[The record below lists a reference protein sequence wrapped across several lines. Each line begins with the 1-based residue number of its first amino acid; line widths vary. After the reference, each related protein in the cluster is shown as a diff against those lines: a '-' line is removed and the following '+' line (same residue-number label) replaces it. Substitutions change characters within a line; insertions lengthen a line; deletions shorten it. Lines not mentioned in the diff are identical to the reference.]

1 MLTSA
6 LVLITLMP
14 LQASPSGAAMLPLNK
29 PLAVAAFI
37 DSAQILGLP
46 KFRLRDSSGNLY
58 FANRSQLQEPA
69 AALYRDSGTLI
80 VTNQAKRKA
89 YINSYVRR

>member
-1 MLTSA
+1 
-6 LVLITLMP
+6 
-14 LQASPSGAAMLPLNK
+14 MLPLNK

-37 DSAQILGLP
+37 DCAQILGLP

-80 VTNQAKRKA
+80 VANQTTRKA

>member
-1 MLTSA
+1 
-6 LVLITLMP
+6 MP
-14 LQASPSGAAMLPLNK
+14 LQVSPSGAAMLPLNK

-37 DSAQILGLP
+37 DGAQILGLP

-69 AALYRDSGTLI
+69 AALYRDSGVLL
-80 VTNQAKRKA
+80 VGNQTKRKG
-89 YINSYVRR
+89 YINNYVRR

>member
-1 MLTSA
+1 MLSS
-6 LVLITLMP
+6 LVFMTLMP
-14 LQASPSGAAMLPLNK
+14 LQVSPSGAAMLPLNK
-29 PLAVAAFI
+29 PLAVAAFV

-69 AALYRDSGTLI
+69 AALYRDSGMLI
-80 VTNQAKRKA
+80 VSNQTKRKA
-89 YINSYVRR
+89 YINTYVRR

>member
-1 MLTSA
+1 
-6 LVLITLMP
+6 
-14 LQASPSGAAMLPLNK
+14 MLPLNK

-58 FANRSQLQEPA
+58 FANRAQLQEPA
-69 AALYRDSGTLI
+69 AVLYRDSGMMLVSQQTR
-80 VTNQAKRKA
+80 RKA
-89 YINSYVRR
+89 YINAYVRR